1 MSRQN
6 GFASLVRSLLAATAV
21 VALAGCPSTK
31 YPDCSQDS
39 DCHAKEFCVNK
50 RCEQCRNAND
60 CPAGQNCNAGRCENP
75 PNQSC
80 SDDSQCPAGTS
91 CINGACAPCK
101 SDSECGDGG
110 KCQAGRCQRKS
121 GGTSSNPT
129 SSGPCSLATVY
140 FDFNES
146 VLSSDAASAI
156 DKDGDCIRQTPD
168 KRVTLT
174 GHTDPRGTEEY
185 NLALADHRAQSVKD
199 RLTRTGVS
207 ASRLKTVSRGELDAT
222 GTNDSG
228 WSQDRRVDFN
238 W

>member
-1 MSRQN
+1 MSRSI
-6 GFASLVRSLLAATAV
+6 GFAPVVRTVLAVAAV
-21 VALAGCPSTK
+21 VLVAGCPSTH
-31 YPDCSQDS
+31 YPDCSKDS

-50 RCEQCRNAND
+50 RCEQCRDAKD
-60 CPAGQNCNAGRCENP
+60 CAAGQTCNAGRCENP
-75 PNQSC
+75 QTQSC

-91 CINGACAPCK
+91 CLNGTCTPCK

-110 KCQAGRCQRKS
+110 KCQAGRCQR
-121 GGTSSNPT
+121 GTTTSNNPPT
-129 SSGPCSLATVY
+129 AGPCTLSTVY

-146 VLSSDAASAI
+146 VLSSDAAAAI
-156 DKDGDCIRQTPD
+156 DKDGDCIRNTPD

-199 RLTRTGVS
+199 RLTRTGVA

-222 GTNDSG
+222 GTNDAG
-228 WSQDRRVDFN
+228 WSQDRRVDFG